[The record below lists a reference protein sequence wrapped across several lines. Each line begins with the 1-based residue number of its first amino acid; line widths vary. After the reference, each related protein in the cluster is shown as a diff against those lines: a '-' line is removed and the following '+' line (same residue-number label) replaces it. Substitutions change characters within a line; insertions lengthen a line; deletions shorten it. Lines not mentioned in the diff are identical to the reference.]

1 MHGGLAV
8 TGAGWL
14 GLTGCA
20 SSPSGEPS
28 AARAGEVDP
37 HAERRMVRLLNRA
50 TLGPRPGDL
59 EALKQLGIDRWIE
72 QQLAPGSIAMPDALT
87 RELDSLTT
95 SAMTPGELLAEY
107 QTAISRLQQAGAP
120 AVPAPADL
128 AASAPAAPAAAGAP
142 AAVPAASAPNPTP
155 AAAPRRAAIREAA
168 SDAVRAR
175 LLRALDSPRQLE
187 EVMVDFWFNHF
198 NVFIGKGIDRVL
210 VGHYEQHAIRPHVFG
225 RFRDLLHATARH
237 PAMLFYLDNAQSV
250 APGFQPPG
258 GNGPRGLNEN
268 YARELMEL
276 HTLGADAGYTQR
288 DVTELARMFTGW
300 TFDRRGP
307 GQDVFRFVARRHD
320 DGVKQWLG
328 HRVEPAGVGEGRWAL
343 DVLAAHPATA
353 RRIAFKLA
361 QAFVADDPPTGL
373 VERLTGAYHASH
385 GEIRTLLRVLLTS
398 PELLDESPGRGKF
411 KTPYQY
417 VLSCARAAGISL
429 PANVQ
434 PLAGTMTQLGMPLY
448 GCQTPDGYRNTEDA
462 WLAPEAMNRRLTFA
476 AALAAGRL
484 RLDAPPGAL
493 PAAASGSVA
502 SGSEASGSA
511 ADASRRAS
519 ANAPVPPVNVWPV
532 IGPMLGERSRDVIAR
547 SAPGMQTALLMGSPE
562 FMRR

>member
-20 SSPSGEPS
+20 SSSPS
-28 AARAGEVDP
+28 AGRAAGPLADPRSSAASGTPAEPAVRAGPVDP
-37 HAERRMVRLLNRA
+37 AAERRMVRLLNRA
-50 TLGPRPGDL
+50 TLGPRPGEL
-59 EALKQLGIDRWIE
+59 EALRQLGIDRWIE
-72 QQLAPGSIAMPDALT
+72 QQLDPHSIPMPGALT
-87 RELDSLTT
+87 RELDSLATLT
-95 SAMTPGELLAEY
+95 MTPGELLAEY
-107 QTAISRLQQAGAP
+107 QAAISRIQQGAP
-120 AVPAPADL
+120 GTAATPAV
-128 AASAPAAPAAAGAP
+128 PAAPAAA
-142 AAVPAASAPNPTP
+142 AAVPGMPSAATATSAATGPT
-155 AAAPRRAAIREAA
+155 PRRAMIREAG

-175 LLRALDSPRQLE
+175 LLHALDSPRQLE

-307 GQDVFRFVARRHD
+307 GHDPFRFVARRHD

-361 QAFVADDPPTGL
+361 QAFVADDPPAAL
-373 VERLTGAYHASH
+373 VERLTSAYHASR
-385 GEIRTLLRVLLTS
+385 GEIRALLRVLLTS
-398 PELLDESPGRGKF
+398 AELLDEPPGRGKL

-476 AALAAGRL
+476 AALAGGRL
-484 RLDAPPGAL
+484 RLDAPPGA
-493 PAAASGSVA
+493 
-502 SGSEASGSA
+502 
-511 ADASRRAS
+511 S
-519 ANAPVPPVNVWPV
+519 ANAPIPPADVWPV

-547 SAPGMQTALLMGSPE
+547 SAPAMQTALLMGSPE